1 MTRKF
6 MSFLQDKSGVTAL
19 EYGMIAAVIIVA
31 LVGTLSSVGN
41 SLGNTFNTI
50 SSNL

>member
-1 MTRKF
+1 MIRKF
-6 MSFLQDKSGVTAL
+6 KSFLQDKSGVTAL

-31 LVGTLSSVGN
+31 LVSTLSKVGN

-50 SSNL
+50 STNL